1 MISLFKNNI
10 YIKISTIFLIYF
22 SLLFYLKYEINIT
35 FLIISFILFICII
48 LAIYNN
54 NDKLNLLFKK
64 SDDLYFNATNTK
76 KIHSSLD
83 EIITTINFIENV
95 IKKNGKRGFGYW
107 FWKPYLILKVINELK
122 GTKKTIL
129 HSKKVFYFL
138 LNFDY

>member
-35 FLIISFILFICII
+35 FLIVSFILFIGII

-64 SDDLYFNATNTK
+64 SDDLYFNATNK
-76 KIHSSLD
+76 KKKHSSLD
-83 EIITTINFIENV
+83 EIITTINFIENDI
-95 IKKNGKRGFGYW
+95 IKKHSNISIYTMIFVHYISLFTKCYHH
-107 FWKPYLILKVINELK
+107 LKTL
-122 GTKKTIL
+122 
-129 HSKKVFYFL
+129 
-138 LNFDY
+138 

>member
-1 MISLFKNNI
+1 MITLFKNNI

-35 FLIISFILFICII
+35 FLIVSFILFIGII

-76 KIHSSLD
+76 KIH
-83 EIITTINFIENV
+83 
-95 IKKNGKRGFGYW
+95 
-107 FWKPYLILKVINELK
+107 
-122 GTKKTIL
+122 
-129 HSKKVFYFL
+129 
-138 LNFDY
+138 